1 MVKLLLKATSNR
13 DKLADIIQSLTG
25 KSLVDSAEIA
35 LKVSHS
41 FKSFIEVQSKS
52 VANSM
57 LNDFNKK
64 DMIQW
69 SFLDDYG
76 MEYGGN
82 SGLEK
87 ATQDCTLRI
96 VSLGRSNE
104 KLVRLSRALE
114 VGLRIKGDHAEQFA
128 KDIIREIAKNG
139 IWCSH
144 TLSIDVLAWTTAN
157 LGGSWTIFNSERKI
171 LAANGGIAAA
181 NIQEEDKQDVVS
193 KKSVTN
199 VYSSKVYAISKTLVT
214 ELESLNKH
222 YQCIEEENSE
232 LAARVNELLKERGE
246 LIAKL
251 DVLSDKFIKLK
262 SIIE

>member
-1 MVKLLLKATSNR
+1 
-13 DKLADIIQSLTG
+13 
-25 KSLVDSAEIA
+25 
-35 LKVSHS
+35 
-41 FKSFIEVQSKS
+41 
-52 VANSM
+52 
-57 LNDFNKK
+57 
-64 DMIQW
+64 
-69 SFLDDYG
+69 

-82 SGLEK
+82 SGLTK
-87 ATQDCTLRI
+87 AEQGCTLRI
-96 VSLGRSNE
+96 ISFDRNKE
-104 KLVRLSRALE
+104 KLVKALE
-114 VGLRIKGDHAEQFA
+114 VGLRIKEDHAEQFA
-128 KDIIREIAKNG
+128 KSICSIIEKNG
-139 IWCSH
+139 VWSSQK
-144 TLSIDVLAWTTAN
+144 LSIDILAWTEAN
-157 LGGSWTIFNSERKI
+157 PGGSWTIFNSAKEI

-232 LAARVNELLKERGE
+232 LAARVNELLKERAE

-251 DVLSDKFIKLK
+251 DTLSDKFIKLK